1 MPIAPSGPSQ
11 LAPVVPEAPRVEDRL
26 IGVDGTCTSMSST
39 DDRQMPGQAA
49 SHRSWQLPPSKLR
62 SVLSV
67 VRHSLG
73 L

>member
-1 MPIAPSGPSQ
+1 
-11 LAPVVPEAPRVEDRL
+11 VEDRL